1 MRQHP
6 YLRAYMAGI
15 AVPTPFL
22 LVVMAAFVVGRL
34 IYQVPIP
41 IERVIVFPMAVIPNL
56 WGLWNMLYVRL
67 RVRWHIPIGIY
78 GAALVLLIAPLGFAV
93 AALLGF
99 QVPHRALAPFG
110 LPVGLVVYYLVWKY
124 VVGFLN
130 AVQGVC

>member
-1 MRQHP
+1 M
-6 YLRAYMAGI
+6 LTTG
-15 AVPTPFL
+15 
-22 LVVMAAFVVGRL
+22 FVVGRL

-41 IERVIVFPMAVIPNL
+41 IERVIVFPMAVIPHL

-99 QVPHRALAPFG
+99 QVPHRITRSPRIASGTGG
-110 LPVGLVVYYLVWKY
+110 LLS
-124 VVGFLN
+124 
-130 AVQGVC
+130 GVEVLGQIPKRSARSLLGVSPLD

>member
-22 LVVMAAFVVGRL
+22 LVVMTGFVVGRL

-93 AALLGF
+93 ARCSVSRFLTAHLLPSDCQWDWSSTIWCGST
-99 QVPHRALAPFG
+99 
-110 LPVGLVVYYLVWKY
+110 WSDS
-124 VVGFLN
+124 
-130 AVQGVC
+130 

>member
-110 LPVGLVVYYLVWKY
+110 LPVDWSSTIWCGSTWSDS
-124 VVGFLN
+124 
-130 AVQGVC
+130 

>member
-22 LVVMAAFVVGRL
+22 LVVMTGFVVGRL
-34 IYQVPIP
+34 IYQVSIP

-67 RVRWHIPIGIY
+67 RIRWHIPIGIY
-78 GAALVLLIAPLGFAV
+78 GAALVLLIGPLGFAV

-99 QVPHRALAPFG
+99 QVPHRELAPFG

-124 VVGFLN
+124 LVGFLN
-130 AVQGVC
+130 AVQGVS